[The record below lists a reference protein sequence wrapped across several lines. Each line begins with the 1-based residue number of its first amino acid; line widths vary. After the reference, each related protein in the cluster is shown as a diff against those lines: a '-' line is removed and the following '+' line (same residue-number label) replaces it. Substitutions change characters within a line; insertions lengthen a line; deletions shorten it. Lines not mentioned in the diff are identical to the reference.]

1 LSAFP
6 KFLGGRPYTAPMSG
20 WDPLA
25 GFRQDG
31 RVALVTGASSG
42 LGARFAR
49 VLDAAGA
56 RVVVTARRADRLA
69 ALAAEL
75 VHEPVVVPADLR
87 EPGAP
92 ERVVAEAV
100 AATGRIDVVVNNA
113 GVSDSQ
119 PALDETTPHFAD
131 IVHVNLTTGFGVV
144 RDAARAMVDTGHG
157 GSVINV
163 ASIYGLVGVG
173 AIPQASY
180 AASKGA
186 LVAMTRELAVQWA
199 RHGIRVNALAP
210 GWFDS
215 EMTAV
220 MFHGEEAARSL
231 DWVARRTP
239 LKRPGRPD
247 ELDGAL
253 LYLAGDASSYV
264 TGHTLTV
271 DGGWTAV

>member
-1 LSAFP
+1 M
-6 KFLGGRPYTAPMSG
+6 TG

-31 RVALVTGASSG
+31 RIALVTGASSG

-56 RVVVTARRADRLA
+56 RVVLSGRRVERLEAVAADLS
-69 ALAAEL
+69 
-75 VHEPVVVPADLR
+75 HDPVVVPGDLSR
-87 EPGAP
+87 PGAP
-92 ERVVAEAV
+92 ERVVADALAV
-100 AATGRIDVVVNNA
+100 TGRLDVVVNNA
-113 GVSDSQ
+113 GVSESDL
-119 PALDETTPHFAD
+119 AFDETTEQFERVLA
-131 IVHVNLTTGFGVV
+131 VNLTAGFAVV
-144 RDAARAMVDTGHG
+144 RDAARAMVDAGQP
-157 GSVINV
+157 GSIVNV

-173 AIPQASY
+173 SIPQASY

-186 LVAMTRELAVQWA
+186 LIAMTRELAVQWA
-199 RHGIRVNALAP
+199 RHSVRVNALAP

-220 MFHGEEAARSL
+220 MFHGEESDRSL
-231 DWVARRTP
+231 AWVARRTP
-239 LKRPGRPD
+239 LSRAGRPD

-264 TGHTLTV
+264 TGQVLAV
-271 DGGWTAV
+271 DGGWTAQ

>member
-1 LSAFP
+1 MTSL
-6 KFLGGRPYTAPMSG
+6 
-20 WDPLA
+20 DPLA

-56 RVVVTARRADRLA
+56 RVVLTGRRRERLEEVADGLS
-69 ALAAEL
+69 
-75 VHEPVVVPADLR
+75 HDPVVVPGDLR
-87 EPGAP
+87 AAGGP
-92 ERVVAEAV
+92 EQVVAEAV
-100 AATGRIDVVVNNA
+100 TATGRLDVVVNNA
-113 GVSDSQ
+113 GVSEST
-119 PALDETTPHFAD
+119 PAVDEDTELFER
-131 IVHVNLTTGFGVV
+131 ILRVNLTAGFAVV
-144 RDAARAMVDTGHG
+144 RDAGRSMIAAGRG
-157 GSVINV
+157 GSIVNV

-173 AIPQASY
+173 AIPQSAY

-186 LVAMTRELAVQWA
+186 LIAMTRELAVQWA
-199 RHGIRVNALAP
+199 RDGIRVNALAP
-210 GWFDS
+210 GWFES

-220 MFHGEEAARSL
+220 MFHGEESERSL

-239 LKRPGRPD
+239 LRRPGRPE

-253 LYLAGDASSYV
+253 LFLAGEASSYV
-264 TGHTLTV
+264 TGQTVVV